1 CTKRSR
7 GKLTLFQE
15 TSTLKL
21 AAPMRDSIQ
30 ESGKFIKRRE
40 ELASSSAHIQSE
52 FTNPN
57 LEVLF
62 SEKQIRD
69 RINEIGAEITRD
81 YAGRNPLLIGVLKGA
96 CFFLSDLLRAID
108 TRLSIEFMAISSYGS
123 STRTS
128 GEVRILKDL
137 DVAVEGRD
145 IIVVEDIVDTG
156 LTLSY
161 LLANLK
167 SRGAASVKLV
177 ALLDKAERREREV
190 KIDYLGFQIPDHF
203 VVGYGVDFAE
213 RYRNLPFI
221 AVLKNPETAQLG
233 LPISKQS

>member
-1 CTKRSR
+1 
-7 GKLTLFQE
+7 
-15 TSTLKL
+15 
-21 AAPMRDSIQ
+21 M
-30 ESGKFIKRRE
+30 
-40 ELASSSAHIQSE
+40 ASSSAHIQSE

-62 SEKQIRD
+62 SEQQIRD
-69 RINEIGAEITRD
+69 RIKEIGAEITRD

-128 GEVRILKDL
+128 GEVRIMKDL

-177 ALLDKAERREREV
+177 ALLDKYERRERPVE
-190 KIDYLGFQIPDHF
+190 IDYLGFKIPDHF
-203 VVGYGVDFAE
+203 VVGYGLDFAE

-221 AVLKNPETAQLG
+221 AVLKDPDA
-233 LPISKQS
+233 

>member
-1 CTKRSR
+1 
-7 GKLTLFQE
+7 
-15 TSTLKL
+15 
-21 AAPMRDSIQ
+21 M
-30 ESGKFIKRRE
+30 
-40 ELASSSAHIQSE
+40 ASSAPRTTSE
-52 FTNPN
+52 FSNPN
-57 LEVLF
+57 LEVLL
-62 SEKQIRD
+62 SELEIQS
-69 RINEIGAEITRD
+69 RIKALGAEITRD

-128 GEVRILKDL
+128 GEVRIMKDL
-137 DVAVEGRD
+137 DVPIEGRD

-161 LLANLK
+161 LLSNLK

-177 ALLDKAERREREV
+177 ALLDKYERRERDV
-190 KIDYLGFQIPDHF
+190 DIDYLGFQIPDHF
-203 VVGYGVDFAE
+203 VVGYGLDYAE

-221 AVLKNPETAQLG
+221 AVLKDPEAAN
-233 LPISKQS
+233 S